1 MTQRALPRRQ
11 FSWDPAPQNPRPA
24 FRAFLAA
31 FRPVLARAAFA
42 LLLALVL
49 MSPASAQKKQP
60 PAHPLDL
67 NTATV
72 KELKQLPGIGPTTA
86 KSIVLF
92 RTRGGRFKR
101 VEDLLAIRG
110 ISNNKLK
117 RIRPFVT
124 VAPASAK
131 TTPPAK
137 PAAPPATS
145 AASKH

>member
-1 MTQRALPRRQ
+1 VTQRALPRRQ
-11 FSWDPAPQNPRPA
+11 FSWDPAPQNSRAA
-24 FRAFLAA
+24 FRVSLAA

-42 LLLALVL
+42 LLLSLVFL
-49 MSPASAQKKQP
+49 LPAHAQKKQP

-72 KELKQLPGIGPTTA
+72 QELKQLPGVGPTTA

-117 RIRPFVT
+117 RIRPYVT
-124 VAPASAK
+124 VG
-131 TTPPAK
+131 PAK
-137 PAAPPATS
+137 PAAPPSTP